1 MSTPLTTETP
11 ERDAPLLPTDSSA
24 TVVPPL
30 EPGDRLTRDEFER
43 RYDAMP
49 HLKKAELIEGVVHMP
64 SPVRWKKHGSP
75 HFQLITWL
83 GHYEANTPGIEGGD
97 NASTRLD
104 LENEP
109 QPDAA
114 LIIEP
119 AFGGNVRISSDD
131 YVVGAPELVA
141 EVTASSVSIDLNT
154 KFRVYRRNEV
164 QEYVVWR
171 VHDQAIDWFV
181 LRHGDYERLS
191 LNPGGQFQSGVFPG
205 LWLDAAAMV
214 GGDLAQVLRSL
225 DDGIRSPAHVAFV
238 EHLRQAS
245 QRTTS

>member
-1 MSTPLTTETP
+1 
-11 ERDAPLLPTDSSA
+11 
-24 TVVPPL
+24 
-30 EPGDRLTRDEFER
+30 
-43 RYDAMP
+43 
-49 HLKKAELIEGVVHMP
+49 MP

-83 GHYEANTPGIEGGD
+83 GHYQANTPGVQGGD

-119 AFGGNVRISSDD
+119 EFGGNVRISSDD

-141 EVTASSVSIDLNT
+141 EVTASSVSIALNT
-154 KFRVYRRNEV
+154 KFRVYRRNQV

-171 VHDQAIDWFV
+171 VRDQAIDWFTV
-181 LRHGDYERLS
+181 RHGDFERLPVTVAGNYES
-191 LNPGGQFQSGVFPG
+191 EVFPG
-205 LWLDAAAMV
+205 LWLDSAAMIR
-214 GGDLAQVLRSL
+214 GDLARVLQVL
-225 DDGIRSPAHVAFV
+225 DDGLKSPSHAAFV
-238 EHLRQAS
+238 
-245 QRTTS
+245 QRLKLADKGKTS